1 MLALLG
7 AALPACT
14 GLEPAAVSA
23 GASAAESGVSIF
35 TQGKVQKF
43 EPAPY
48 ERVLAAMRESAA
60 VLDLRLTE
68 EDSAGHR
75 SRLVFRDE
83 LNASIVVV
91 VQLRTSTITWVQG
104 DVGTLG
110 RTALASLL
118 LTEVGNRLRAG
129 GAYVTTPEH

>member
-1 MLALLG
+1 MLAISLAG
-7 AALPACT
+7 CT

-48 ERVLAAMRESAA
+48 EVVLAAMRESAA
-60 VLDLRLTE
+60 VLDLKLTE
-68 EDSAGHR
+68 DETADHR
-75 SRLVFRDE
+75 SRLVFRDD
-83 LNASIVVV
+83 LDTSIVVV
-91 VQLRTSTITWVQG
+91 VQRRTSTVTWVQG

-118 LTEVGNRLRAG
+118 LTEVGNRLRAS
-129 GAYVTTPEH
+129 GAYVTTPER

>member
-1 MLALLG
+1 MLAITL
-7 AALPACT
+7 ASCT

-48 ERVLAAMRESAA
+48 EVVLAAMRESAA
-60 VLDLRLTE
+60 VLDLKLTE
-68 EDSAGHR
+68 DETADQR
-75 SRLVFRDE
+75 TRLVFRDD
-83 LNASIVVV
+83 LDTSIVVV
-91 VQLRTSTITWVQG
+91 VQRRTSTVTWVQG